1 VIHSRN
7 ICWSTRGVWQWVFEV
22 LSAEAE
28 KEYAQINSTIF
39 QAHKHSAGAKK
50 VNRTKEY
57 ISRSMGRSSGGL
69 TTKIHATCDALGNP
83 TGFHLSPGQAHD
95 LQGADVLL
103 EALLDQIKALL
114 ADIAYAARARLLDR
128 LEQHQVEAV
137 IPPKS
142 NQKEPWEFDQDKYR
156 WRHLIENFFAKLK
169 QYRGIATR
177 YDKRA
182 CAFLGAIHWVAAV
195 IWLN

>member
-1 VIHSRN
+1 
-7 ICWSTRGVWQWVFEV
+7 
-22 LSAEAE
+22 
-28 KEYAQINSTIF
+28 
-39 QAHKHSAGAKK
+39 
-50 VNRTKEY
+50 
-57 ISRSMGRSSGGL
+57 M
-69 TTKIHATCDALGNP
+69 
-83 TGFHLSPGQAHD
+83 
-95 LQGADVLL
+95 LL

-128 LEQHQVEAV
+128 LEDYQVEAV
-137 IPPKS
+137 IPLKS

-156 WRHLIENFFAKLK
+156 WRHMIENFFAKLK
-169 QYRGIATR
+169 QYWGITTR

>member
-1 VIHSRN
+1 
-7 ICWSTRGVWQWVFEV
+7 
-22 LSAEAE
+22 
-28 KEYAQINSTIF
+28 
-39 QAHKHSAGAKK
+39 
-50 VNRTKEY
+50 
-57 ISRSMGRSSGGL
+57 M
-69 TTKIHATCDALGNP
+69 
-83 TGFHLSPGQAHD
+83 
-95 LQGADVLL
+95 LL
-103 EALLDQIKALL
+103 EALLDQIQALL
-114 ADIAYAARARLLDR
+114 ADKAYAARARLLDR

-142 NQKEPWEFDQDKYR
+142 KQKDSWEFDRDKYR

>member
-1 VIHSRN
+1 
-7 ICWSTRGVWQWVFEV
+7 
-22 LSAEAE
+22 
-28 KEYAQINSTIF
+28 
-39 QAHKHSAGAKK
+39 
-50 VNRTKEY
+50 
-57 ISRSMGRSSGGL
+57 M
-69 TTKIHATCDALGNP
+69 
-83 TGFHLSPGQAHD
+83 
-95 LQGADVLL
+95 LL

-156 WRHLIENFFAKLK
+156 WRHMIENFFAKLK
-169 QYRGIATR
+169 QYWGIATL
-177 YDKRA
+177 YDQRD
-182 CAFLGAIHWVAAV
+182 CAFLGDTHRVAAV